1 VVEFSRMKKNLFTL
15 LFAMVLI
22 GAMPFSASAILN
34 QSQAGVQ
41 PQTEKVVLGA
51 QSVTRKLSF
60 RAKRLVP
67 FAQRQVNAKQ
77 AFSNGALQNEKAMA
91 SDGTGKSQIVAFLLC
106 LLLGLIGIHRFY
118 LGYTG
123 MGILYLLTL
132 GLFGIGWLIDLI
144 LLIIPNGLTPKNET
158 RY

>member
-15 LFAMVLI
+15 LIAMVLI
-22 GAMPFSASAILN
+22 GAMPFSASAIWN
-34 QSQAGVQ
+34 QSQLGVP
-41 PQTEKVVLGA
+41 PQTEKAVLGA
-51 QSVTRKLSF
+51 QSAFPKFSF
-60 RAKRLVP
+60 REKIGIS
-67 FAQRQVNAKQ
+67 FAPKQVNVPQ
-77 AFSNGALQNEKAMA
+77 AFSKGALKKEKAMA
-91 SDGTGKSQIVAFLLC
+91 SNGTGKSQIVAFLLC

-123 MGILYLLTL
+123 TGILYLLTL